1 MSLKYHPNDAKH
13 KVVAQSHGT
22 PATLLCRRRHCARW
36 ARCDTGAILGT
47 GTGDQGARVAQ
58 ISYVAWDPNAD
69 LLCLASSETKVT
81 KYKIPLSLGHLTQN
95 IYFAEIGQN

>member
-47 GTGDQGARVAQ
+47 GTGDQGARVAHFV
-58 ISYVAWDPNAD
+58 SWDF
-69 LLCLASSETKVT
+69 LCG
-81 KYKIPLSLGHLTQN
+81 LGSQC
-95 IYFAEIGQN
+95 